1 MADYKQ
7 LVKKITEKEFNEF
20 VVPFLPHKTSGTKVK
35 VPLWKIYNYIAKVL
49 RTGMQW
55 AELQGFIDK
64 NPDGK
69 AEIHYTTVFKRF
81 SLWVTFKVFDKSHQA
96 ILAAAHDAGQLDLSV
111 LNGDGTNSIAK
122 KGVYYA
128 AIQVINTKQGQKE

>member
-1 MADYKQ
+1 MADYKR
-7 LVKKITEKEFNEF
+7 LVKEMTEKEFNEF

-35 VPLWKIYNYIAKVL
+35 VPLCKIYNYIAKVL

-81 SLWVTFKVFDKSHQA
+81 SLWVAFKVFDKSHQA
-96 ILAAAHDAGQLDLSV
+96 ILAAAHDAGQLGLSV

-122 KGVYYA
+122 KGAHYG
-128 AIQVINTKQGQKE
+128 AIQVTNTKQGQKE